1 MISVVILG
9 SGNVASQLI
18 KAFLKI
24 DTINLKQ
31 VYTRNQDDINTL
43 KDSIDTTNDISLLK
57 QADVTIIA
65 VSDDAI
71 SSISSHI
78 KNSFVV
84 HTSGSVDM
92 KSLNNIGRKGVFY
105 PLQSFSK
112 KKKVDFKN
120 IPICLESETN
130 EDLLKLEELVY
141 LLQSKSYILSSH
153 QRKKIHVAA
162 VFANNFSNHMY
173 TIANEICEKYNIPF
187 DILHP
192 LIEET
197 SNKIK
202 NLTPEKAQ
210 TGPAKRNDAE
220 TIENHLNLLS
230 EKQQEIYLKI
240 TQSIQEYGKKL

>member
-18 KAFLKI
+18 QAFLKI
-24 DTINLKQ
+24 DSINLKQ

-57 QADVTIIA
+57 QADITIIA

-112 KKKVDFKN
+112 KKLVDFKN

-130 EDLLKLEELVY
+130 EDLLKLEELVS

>member
-31 VYTRNQDDINTL
+31 VYTRNQEDINTL
-43 KDSIDTTNDISLLK
+43 KDSINTTNDISLLK

-120 IPICLESETN
+120 IPICLESETS
-130 EDLLKLEELVY
+130 EDLLKLEKLVS

>member
-9 SGNVASQLI
+9 SGNVALQLI
-18 KAFLKI
+18 RAFLKI

-31 VYTRNQDDINTL
+31 VYTRNQEDINTL
-43 KDSIDTTNDISLLK
+43 KDSINTTNDISLLK

-130 EDLLKLEELVY
+130 EDLLKLEELVS

>member
-9 SGNVASQLI
+9 SGNVALQLI
-18 KAFLKI
+18 RAFLKI

-31 VYTRNQDDINTL
+31 VYTRNQEDINTL
-43 KDSIDTTNDISLLK
+43 KDSINTTNDISLLK

-112 KKKVDFKN
+112 KKLVDFKN

-130 EDLLKLEELVY
+130 EDLLKLEELVS

-240 TQSIQEYGKKL
+240 TQSIQEYGKKF

>member
-9 SGNVASQLI
+9 SGNVALQLI
-18 KAFLKI
+18 RAFLKI

-31 VYTRNQDDINTL
+31 VYTRNQEDINTL
-43 KDSIDTTNDISLLK
+43 KDSINTTNDISLLK

-112 KKKVDFKN
+112 KKKIDFKN

-130 EDLLKLEELVY
+130 EDLLKLEELVS

-210 TGPAKRNDAE
+210 TGPAKRNDTE

>member
-9 SGNVASQLI
+9 SGNVALQLI
-18 KAFLKI
+18 RAFLKI

-31 VYTRNQDDINTL
+31 VYTRNQEDINTL
-43 KDSIDTTNDISLLK
+43 KDSINTTNDISLLK

-71 SSISSHI
+71 SSISTHI

-120 IPICLESETN
+120 IPICLESETK
-130 EDLLKLEELVY
+130 EDLLKLEELVS

-210 TGPAKRNDAE
+210 TGPAKRNDVE

-230 EKQQEIYLKI
+230 KKQQEIYLKI

>member
-9 SGNVASQLI
+9 SGNIASQLI

-31 VYTRNQDDINTL
+31 VYTRNQEDINTL

-130 EDLLKLEELVY
+130 EDLLKLEELVS

>member
-31 VYTRNQDDINTL
+31 VYTRNQKDINTL

-57 QADVTIIA
+57 QADITIIA
-65 VSDDAI
+65 VSDEAI

-112 KKKVDFKN
+112 KKLVDFKN

-130 EDLLKLEELVY
+130 EDLLKLEELVS

>member
-130 EDLLKLEELVY
+130 EDLLKLEELVS

>member
-31 VYTRNQDDINTL
+31 VYTRNQEDINTL

-130 EDLLKLEELVY
+130 EDLQKLEELVS

>member
-18 KAFLKI
+18 RAFLKI

-31 VYTRNQDDINTL
+31 VYTRNQEDINTL

-71 SSISSHI
+71 SSISTHI

-120 IPICLESETN
+120 IPICLESETK
-130 EDLLKLEELVY
+130 EDLLKLEELVS

-197 SNKIK
+197 SDKIK
-202 NLTPEKAQ
+202 NITPKKAQ

-230 EKQQEIYLKI
+230 KKQQEIYLKI

>member
-31 VYTRNQDDINTL
+31 VYTRNQEDINTL
-43 KDSIDTTNDISLLK
+43 KDSINTTNDISLLK

-120 IPICLESETN
+120 IPICLESETK
-130 EDLLKLEELVY
+130 EDLLKLEELVS

-197 SNKIK
+197 SDKIK
-202 NLTPEKAQ
+202 NITPKKAQ
-210 TGPAKRNDAE
+210 TGPAKRNDVE

-230 EKQQEIYLKI
+230 KKQQEIYLKI

>member
-9 SGNVASQLI
+9 SGNVALQLI
-18 KAFLKI
+18 RAFLKI

-31 VYTRNQDDINTL
+31 VYTRNQEDINTL
-43 KDSIDTTNDISLLK
+43 KDSINTTNDISLLK

-130 EDLLKLEELVY
+130 EDLLKLEKLVS

-210 TGPAKRNDAE
+210 TGPAKRNDVE

-230 EKQQEIYLKI
+230 KKQQEIYLKI

>member
-9 SGNVASQLI
+9 SGNVALQLI
-18 KAFLKI
+18 RAFLKI

-31 VYTRNQDDINTL
+31 VFTRNQEDINTL
-43 KDSIDTTNDISLLK
+43 KDSINTTNDISLLK

-92 KSLNNIGRKGVFY
+92 KSLYNIGRKGVFY

-120 IPICLESETN
+120 IPICLESETS
-130 EDLLKLEELVY
+130 EDLLKLEKLVS

>member
-9 SGNVASQLI
+9 SGNVALQLI
-18 KAFLKI
+18 RAFLKI

-31 VYTRNQDDINTL
+31 VFTRNQEDINTL
-43 KDSIDTTNDISLLK
+43 KDSINTTNDISLLK

-112 KKKVDFKN
+112 KKKIDFKN

-130 EDLLKLEELVY
+130 EDLLKLEKLVS

>member
-18 KAFLKI
+18 QAFLKI

-31 VYTRNQDDINTL
+31 VYTRNQEDINTL
-43 KDSIDTTNDISLLK
+43 KDSINTTNDISLLK

-120 IPICLESETN
+120 IPICLESETS
-130 EDLLKLEELVY
+130 EDLLKLEKLVS

>member
-31 VYTRNQDDINTL
+31 VYTRNQEDINTL

-57 QADVTIIA
+57 QADITIIA
-65 VSDDAI
+65 VSDEAI

-112 KKKVDFKN
+112 KKLVDFKN

-130 EDLLKLEELVY
+130 EDLLKLEELVS

-187 DILHP
+187 SILHP

>member
-31 VYTRNQDDINTL
+31 VYTRNQEDINTL
-43 KDSIDTTNDISLLK
+43 KVSIDATNDISLLK
-57 QADVTIIA
+57 QADITIIA
-65 VSDDAI
+65 VSDEAI

-112 KKKVDFKN
+112 KKLVDFKN

-130 EDLLKLEELVY
+130 EDLLKLEELVS

>member
-9 SGNVASQLI
+9 SGNVALQLI
-18 KAFLKI
+18 RAFLKI

-31 VYTRNQDDINTL
+31 VFTRNQEDINTL
-43 KDSIDTTNDISLLK
+43 KDSINTTNDISLLK

-130 EDLLKLEELVY
+130 EDLLKLEKLVS
-141 LLQSKSYILSSH
+141 LLQSKSYILSSD

>member
-9 SGNVASQLI
+9 SGNVALQLI
-18 KAFLKI
+18 RAFLKI

-31 VYTRNQDDINTL
+31 VYTRNQEDINTL
-43 KDSIDTTNDISLLK
+43 KDSINTTNDISLLK

-120 IPICLESETN
+120 IPICLESETK
-130 EDLLKLEELVY
+130 EDLLKLEELVS

-197 SNKIK
+197 SDKIK
-202 NLTPEKAQ
+202 FIDPRGGYLSKFSIYGDKFYDYSKVYQ
-210 TGPAKRNDAE
+210 SLLGYHQ
-220 TIENHLNLLS
+220 ILNNKSLSIFLL
-230 EKQQEIYLKI
+230 
-240 TQSIQEYGKKL
+240 

>member
-18 KAFLKI
+18 QAFLKI

-31 VYTRNQDDINTL
+31 VYTRNQNDINTL
-43 KDSIDTTNDISLLK
+43 NSSIETTNDISLLK
-57 QADVTIIA
+57 KADVTIIA
-65 VSDDAI
+65 VSDHAI

-130 EDLLKLEELVY
+130 EDLQKLEDFVTK
-141 LLQSKSYILSSH
+141 SKLPTFISP
-153 QRKKIHVAA
+153 KK
-162 VFANNFSNHMY
+162 
-173 TIANEICEKYNIPF
+173 
-187 DILHP
+187 
-192 LIEET
+192 
-197 SNKIK
+197 K
-202 NLTPEKAQ
+202 NSCSCCFCK
-210 TGPAKRNDAE
+210 
-220 TIENHLNLLS
+220 
-230 EKQQEIYLKI
+230 
-240 TQSIQEYGKKL
+240 

>member
-9 SGNVASQLI
+9 SGNVALQLI
-18 KAFLKI
+18 RAFLKI

-31 VYTRNQDDINTL
+31 VYTRNQEDINTL
-43 KDSIDTTNDISLLK
+43 KDSINTTNDISLLK

-130 EDLLKLEELVY
+130 EDLLKLEKLVS

-162 VFANNFSNHMY
+162 VFANNFSHLVESTRSLELLELLDEVGAY
-173 TIANEICEKYNIPF
+173 KS
-187 DILHP
+187 LSS
-192 LIEET
+192 T
-197 SNKIK
+197 SNVMFTNSLLLDIYS
-202 NLTPEKAQ
+202 
-210 TGPAKRNDAE
+210 
-220 TIENHLNLLS
+220 LNLLLIFS
-230 EKQQEIYLKI
+230 SCL
-240 TQSIQEYGKKL
+240 

>member
-31 VYTRNQDDINTL
+31 VYTRNQEDINTL

-92 KSLNNIGRKGVFY
+92 KSLYNIGRKGVFY

-112 KKKVDFKN
+112 KR
-120 IPICLESETN
+120 
-130 EDLLKLEELVY
+130 KL
-141 LLQSKSYILSSH
+141 I
-153 QRKKIHVAA
+153 
-162 VFANNFSNHMY
+162 
-173 TIANEICEKYNIPF
+173 
-187 DILHP
+187 
-192 LIEET
+192 
-197 SNKIK
+197 
-202 NLTPEKAQ
+202 
-210 TGPAKRNDAE
+210 
-220 TIENHLNLLS
+220 
-230 EKQQEIYLKI
+230 LKI
-240 TQSIQEYGKKL
+240 FLFA

>member
-9 SGNVASQLI
+9 SGNVALQLI
-18 KAFLKI
+18 RAFLKI

-31 VYTRNQDDINTL
+31 VFTRNQEDINTL
-43 KDSIDTTNDISLLK
+43 KDSINTTNDISLLK

-120 IPICLESETN
+120 IPICLESETS
-130 EDLLKLEELVY
+130 EDLLKLEKLVS

-202 NLTPEKAQ
+202 NLTPKKAQ

>member
-9 SGNVASQLI
+9 SGNVALQLI
-18 KAFLKI
+18 RAFLKI

-31 VYTRNQDDINTL
+31 VFTRNQEDINTL
-43 KDSIDTTNDISLLK
+43 KDSINTTNDISLLK

-130 EDLLKLEELVY
+130 EDLLKLEKLVS

>member
-9 SGNVASQLI
+9 SGNVALQLI
-18 KAFLKI
+18 RAFLKI

-31 VYTRNQDDINTL
+31 VFTRNQEDINTL
-43 KDSIDTTNDISLLK
+43 KDSINTTNDISLLK

-130 EDLLKLEELVY
+130 EDLQKLEELVS
-141 LLQSKSYILSSH
+141 LLQSKSYLLSSH

-197 SNKIK
+197 TNKIK
-202 NLTPEKAQ
+202 IITPEKAQ

-230 EKQQEIYLKI
+230 KKQQEIYLKI

>member
-31 VYTRNQDDINTL
+31 VYTRNQEDINTL

-57 QADVTIIA
+57 QADITIIA

-130 EDLLKLEELVY
+130 EDLLKLEKLVS

>member
-31 VYTRNQDDINTL
+31 VYTRNKEDINTL

-57 QADVTIIA
+57 QADITIIA
-65 VSDDAI
+65 VSDEAI

-112 KKKVDFKN
+112 KKLVDFKN

-130 EDLLKLEELVY
+130 EDLLKLEELVS

-240 TQSIQEYGKKL
+240 TQSIQEYGKKF

>member
-31 VYTRNQDDINTL
+31 VYTRNQEDINTL

-57 QADVTIIA
+57 QADITIIA
-65 VSDDAI
+65 VSDEAI

-112 KKKVDFKN
+112 KKLVDFKN

-130 EDLLKLEELVY
+130 EDLLKLEELVS

-202 NLTPEKAQ
+202 NLTPKKAQ

-230 EKQQEIYLKI
+230 QKQQEIYLKI

>member
-31 VYTRNQDDINTL
+31 VYTRNQEDINTL
-43 KDSIDTTNDISLLK
+43 KVSIDATNDISLLK
-57 QADVTIIA
+57 QADITIIA

-112 KKKVDFKN
+112 KKKIDFKN

-130 EDLLKLEELVY
+130 EDLQKLEELVS

-202 NLTPEKAQ
+202 NLTPKKAQ

-230 EKQQEIYLKI
+230 QKQQEIYLKI

>member
-9 SGNVASQLI
+9 SGNVALQLI
-18 KAFLKI
+18 RAFLKI

-31 VYTRNQDDINTL
+31 VYTRNQEDINTL
-43 KDSIDTTNDISLLK
+43 KDSINTTNDISLLK

-130 EDLLKLEELVY
+130 EDLQKLEELVS
-141 LLQSKSYILSSH
+141 LLQSKSYLLSSH

-197 SNKIK
+197 TNKIK
-202 NLTPEKAQ
+202 IITPEKAQ

-230 EKQQEIYLKI
+230 KKQQEIYLKI

>member
-9 SGNVASQLI
+9 SGNVALQLI
-18 KAFLKI
+18 RAFLKI

-31 VYTRNQDDINTL
+31 VYTRNQEDINTL
-43 KDSIDTTNDISLLK
+43 KDSINTTNDISLLK

-130 EDLLKLEELVY
+130 EDLLKLEKLVS

>member
-18 KAFLKI
+18 QAFLKI

-31 VYTRNQDDINTL
+31 VYTRNQNDINTL
-43 KDSIDTTNDISLLK
+43 NSSIETTNDISLLK
-57 QADVTIIA
+57 KADVTIIA
-65 VSDDAI
+65 VSDHAI

-112 KKKVDFKN
+112 KKKLDFKN

-130 EDLLKLEELVY
+130 EDLQKLEELVS
-141 LLQSKSYILSSH
+141 LLQSKSYLLSSH

-197 SNKIK
+197 TNKIK
-202 NLTPEKAQ
+202 KITPEKAQ

-230 EKQQEIYLKI
+230 KNQQEIYLKI

>member
-31 VYTRNQDDINTL
+31 VYTRNQEDINTL
-43 KDSIDTTNDISLLK
+43 KDSINTTNDISLLK

-130 EDLLKLEELVY
+130 EDLLKLEELVS
-141 LLQSKSYILSSH
+141 LLQSKSYILSSQ